1 MTEKFEGDLNNLFK
15 IHESTISEKH
25 LAETVALTKK
35 AYGQKRSRHTI
46 SSLSFIRRLFPF
58 LAKSIWLGQGLVLC
72 FLLILN
78 AVIFDFR
85 FYVARTEVAEQI
97 LSLSA
102 IITATTILPSLYR
115 SRAWGMEEVEKATM
129 AAPGTLLL
137 ARLMLVGLGDF
148 FALALIGCQIYL
160 RTGYFAFSM
169 VLSTLLPYFSICFL
183 LLLIHNQARREW
195 QIVLSSLVTLGMI
208 LLMVWSPDLSRYFGK
223 TQIYVGFVLLGLAV
237 TLGLIHQ
244 CKSLFSQGGWLEG
257 PDDENSL
264 KIWRQDGA

>member
-1 MTEKFEGDLNNLFK
+1 MTKKFEGDLDRLFK
-15 IHESTISEKH
+15 IHEPTISEKH
-25 LAETVALTKK
+25 LTETVTLTKK
-35 AYGQKRSRHTI
+35 AYGQKRSHHTM
-46 SSLSFIRRLFPF
+46 SSLSFIKRQFPF
-58 LAKSIWLGQGLVLC
+58 LAKSIWLVQALVLSL
-72 FLLILN
+72 LLIIN
-78 AVIFDFR
+78 AVMFDLR
-85 FYVARTEVAEQI
+85 YYTTRVDIAEQI

-115 SRAWGMEEVEKATM
+115 SRAWGMEEVEKVTM

-183 LLLIHNQARREW
+183 LLFIHNQVRREW

-223 TQIYVGFVLLGLAV
+223 TQIYVGLVLLSLV
-237 TLGLIHQ
+237 VFLGLIHQ

-257 PDDENSL
+257 PDDKNSR